1 MGFQDVMLNV
11 VTLGAHQR
19 VKDAESDYRDKLAE
33 LNKLNEVHEKRKE
46 EVNKTLEDVIEVKKQ
61 Q

>member
-1 MGFQDVMLNV
+1 MGFGDLMLNV

-19 VKDAESDYRDKLAE
+19 VKNAESDYKDKLYELKE
-33 LNKLNEVHEKRKE
+33 LNESHEKRKE
-46 EVNKTLEDVIEVKKQ
+46 EVNKTLQVVIEVKKQ